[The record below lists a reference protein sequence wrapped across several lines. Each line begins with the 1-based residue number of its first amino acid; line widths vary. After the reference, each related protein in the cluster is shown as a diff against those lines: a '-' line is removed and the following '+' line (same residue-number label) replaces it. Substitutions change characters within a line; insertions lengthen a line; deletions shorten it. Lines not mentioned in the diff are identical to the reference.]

1 MAKLTDLGLTRG
13 LIKEA
18 VQDIETKD
26 STFVS
31 VNNSEMPAG
40 YVATGSTAIDVNQ
53 GTVIIRADRVEAQS
67 IDLTKGFV
75 NTQLTSI
82 ALPTNGVRVD
92 FNGIYGT
99 KAGVTTFSIDTN
111 GNAFFGGTLMTAAS
125 GARVL
130 IDDSNNISLFD
141 ASVGGGGTVTGNSS
155 EIRLVKATQNTKY
168 FVIQRRAGKDSN
180 DDGVLEI
187 FPTAPVSG
195 GHNFIFIGRDGVA
208 NTLKTAVVSVDANI
222 VSSESYSTSNGLV
235 QMRVTTDSSDSSQAN
250 LVISDSRQFG
260 SSYGGVSVVMNGTG
274 SNMAVGLFDTGVSK
288 FYYSK
293 GLGQP
298 TGLYADV
305 QMNVGN
311 VVPQNNNNYN
321 LGSTTKAFIDLFL
334 NSVGQVFSDGSVGT
348 PFPSGWSVTKPGTGY
363 YRVNHFMGTQNYT
376 VVANAYSTTAKFCNI
391 YVISAD
397 YFEVRIVN
405 FAGSAEDNNFGF
417 ILVRNPNG

>member
-1 MAKLTDLGLTRG
+1 MAKLTELGLTRG

-67 IDLTKGFV
+67 IDLTKGFT

-111 GNAFFGGTLMTAAS
+111 GNALFMGTIQTATS

-141 ASVGGGGTVTGNSS
+141 ASVGGGGSVSGNSS
-155 EIRLVKATQNTKY
+155 EIRLVKSTQNTKY
-168 FVIQRRAGKDSN
+168 FTIQRRAGKDSN

-195 GHNFIFIGRDGVA
+195 GHNFIYIGRNGIAD
-208 NTLKTAVVSVDANI
+208 TLKTGVVSLDANI
-222 VSSESYSTSNGLV
+222 VSSESYSGSNGTIQL
-235 QMRVTTDSSDSSQAN
+235 RVTTDSVSSSQSN
-250 LVISDSRQFG
+250 FVVSDTRQYG
-260 SSYGGVSVVMNGTG
+260 SSYDGISVTLNGTG
-274 SNMAVGLFDTGVSK
+274 NNMAVGIFDTGVSK

-293 GLGQP
+293 GLGQT

-305 QMNVGN
+305 QMNVSN
-311 VVPQNNNNYN
+311 VVPKNNNNYN

-334 NSVGQVFSDGSVGT
+334 NSVGQVFSDGSLGT
-348 PFPSGWSVTKPGTGY
+348 PFPNSWSVSKLGTGY
-363 YRVNHFMGTQNYT
+363 YRVNHFLGTQNYT
-376 VVANAYSTTAKFCNI
+376 VVANAYATTAKFCNV

-397 YFEVRIVN
+397 YFEIRIVN